1 MNIPFSN
8 ILVIY
13 SLHSGARV
21 IQTHLKGIT
30 EMGQNDT
37 EFVILKYALTNNCQM
52 LLFYKVDTPVM
63 SSTLDPLYY
72 PAKPDGNILLNV
84 SLHHSLLLIQFSSV
98 Q

>member
-37 EFVILKYALTNNCQM
+37 EFVILKYALTN
-52 LLFYKVDTPVM
+52 
-63 SSTLDPLYY
+63 
-72 PAKPDGNILLNV
+72 
-84 SLHHSLLLIQFSSV
+84 
-98 Q
+98 